1 MKKQISLLLIFALL
15 SALLAGCGSA
25 IPAPAAPEPPAPTE
39 APTPTPTPELT
50 PEPTQEPT
58 PEPAPDFDTAALHP
72 MLWKVTDPEGHSLY
86 LFGTIHVGDERVQAV
101 LDKVRPYLV
110 ACDALAVEFDLV
122 AYESDL
128 AAAMADYQQFLYSD
142 GSSVR
147 DHMPEDLYE
156 RCAEL
161 LRQANAYSPMLD
173 MYNLGMWA
181 NLTETAALMVCSK
194 LDPEMGMD
202 RMLIAL
208 AYAIEIP
215 VLSIESA
222 SFQMGLLNS
231 FPDELNL
238 LMIRET
244 LENLDSYG
252 ESIDEL
258 FEAWLS
264 GDYDRVLALVS
275 EEDDS
280 ADYTEEELQMME
292 AYNKAMLEDRNRGM
306 AQAALSYLESGDT
319 VFLAV
324 GTAHMVDDLGLVQ
337 LLTDAGCTV
346 ERVDY

>member
-1 MKKQISLLLIFALL
+1 M
-15 SALLAGCGSA
+15 
-25 IPAPAAPEPPAPTE
+25 
-39 APTPTPTPELT
+39 
-50 PEPTQEPT
+50 
-58 PEPAPDFDTAALHP
+58 
-72 MLWKVTDPEGHSLY
+72 
-86 LFGTIHVGDERVQAV
+86 
-101 LDKVRPYLV
+101 
-110 ACDALAVEFDLV
+110 

-128 AAAMADYQQFLYSD
+128 AAAMADYQQFLYTD
-142 GSSVR
+142 GSTIR
-147 DHMPEDLYE
+147 DHMPEDLYL
-156 RCAEL
+156 RCGEL
-161 LRQANAYSPMLD
+161 LREAKAYSPMLD

-181 NLTETAALMVCSK
+181 NLTETAALMVYSK

-222 SFQMGLLNS
+222 SFQMSLLNS

-238 LMIRET
+238 LMIRDT

-252 ESIDEL
+252 ESIDGL
-258 FEAWLS
+258 YEAWLS
-264 GDYDRVLALVS
+264 GDYDRILALMS

-280 ADYTEEELQMME
+280 ADYTEEQLQML
-292 AYNKAMLEDRNRGM
+292 ADYNKAMLEDRNRGM

-324 GTAHMVDDLGLVQ
+324 GTAHMLDELGLVQ

>member
-1 MKKQISLLLIFALL
+1 MKKQLSLLLVFALL
-15 SALLAGCGSA
+15 SALLAGCGST
-25 IPAPAAPEPPAPTE
+25 IPAPAAPESPAPTE
-39 APTPTPTPELT
+39 APTPTPTPEPS

-86 LFGTIHVGDERVQAV
+86 LFGTIHVGDERTLAV

-122 AYESDL
+122 AYQEDL
-128 AAAMADYQQFLYSD
+128 TAALADYQQFLYTD
-142 GSSVR
+142 GCTVR

-181 NLTETAALMVCSK
+181 NLTETAALMVYSK
-194 LDPEMGMD
+194 LDSEMGMD
-202 RMLIAL
+202 QILIAL

-252 ESIDEL
+252 ESIEEL
-258 FEAWLS
+258 YEAWLS
-264 GDYDRVLALVS
+264 GDHDRVLALIT
-275 EEDDS
+275 EEDED
-280 ADYTEEELQMME
+280 ADYTEEQLQML
-292 AYNKAMLEDRNRGM
+292 ADYNKAMLEDRNRGM
-306 AQAALSYLESGDT
+306 AQAALSYLQSGDT

-324 GTAHMVDDLGLVQ
+324 GTAHMMDDTGIVQ
-337 LLTDAGCTV
+337 LLIDAGCTV